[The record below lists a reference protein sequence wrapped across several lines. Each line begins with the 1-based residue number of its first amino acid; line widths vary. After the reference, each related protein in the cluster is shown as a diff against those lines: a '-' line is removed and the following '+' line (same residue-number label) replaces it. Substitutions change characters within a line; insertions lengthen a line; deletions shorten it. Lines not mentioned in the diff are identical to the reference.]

1 MELLGKGGFLLSN
14 LFKTPFYPVYQQY
27 GAKIVDFAGWAL
39 PIQYEGIIPE
49 HHAVRESAGIFDV
62 SHMGEIE
69 VKGKD
74 ALLFLNYMLSN
85 DLSKIKDYQTQYH
98 IMLNEKGGA
107 IDDVLIYRFSDQH
120 FLIITNAANRFKDA
134 EWLKGHAK
142 DYQVQVNDISDEFAQ
157 LAIQGPKAVDIMKAA
172 AGDEVEK
179 IRFFRFS
186 DSIQING
193 VACLVS
199 RSGYTGEDGF
209 EIYFKPEY
217 AVDLWTYLLK
227 VGREYGLK
235 PAGLGCRDTLRFEA
249 CLPLY
254 GHELAEDIS
263 PLEAGLSMFVKFEK
277 EDFIGKQALLEQKAK
292 GIKRKLIGFE
302 MIDRG
307 IPREGY
313 EIAKDGI
320 SIGRVTTGYHS
331 PTLGKNL
338 GLALVDADISEPG
351 TPVEVMIR
359 AKAAKAVIVQTP
371 FYSKK
376 YKK

>member
-1 MELLGKGGFLLSN
+1 MSN
-14 LFKTPFYPVYQQY
+14 LYKTPFYPVYQQY

-98 IMLNEKGGA
+98 IMLNENGGA
-107 IDDVLIYRFSDQH
+107 IDDVLIYRYSEQH

-134 EWLKGHAK
+134 EWLKSHAK
-142 DYQVQVNDISDEFAQ
+142 DYQVDVNDISDEYAQ

-186 DSIQING
+186 DSINING
-193 VACLVS
+193 VSCLVS
-199 RSGYTGEDGF
+199 RTGYTGEDGF
-209 EIYFKPEY
+209 EIYFKPEH
-217 AVDLWTYLLK
+217 AVDLWNDLLE
-227 VGREYGLK
+227 VGREFGIK

-254 GHELAEDIS
+254 GHELSEEIS
-263 PLEAGLSMFVKFEK
+263 PLEAGLGMFIKLYK
-277 EDFIGKQALLEQKAK
+277 DDFIGKGALLEQKAN
-292 GIKRKLIGFE
+292 GITRKLVGFE
-302 MIDRG
+302 MVDRG

-313 EIAKDGI
+313 EIDRDGV
-320 SIGRVTTGYHS
+320 SIGHVTTGYHS

-338 GLALVDADISEPG
+338 GLALVDVGYSEPG
-351 TPVEVMIR
+351 TSVEVMIR
-359 AKAAKAVIVQTP
+359 NKAAKAVIVETP